1 MALNYSSYLRL
12 PELLEQQRPLS
23 EPQEH
28 DELLFIVIHQT
39 YELWFKL
46 LLHEFEKIKRDFSGN
61 DLYGAIA
68 TFRRVRTVMKTL
80 VAQVDVLETMTPMS
94 FMSFRDRLETS
105 SGFQSYQYREL
116 EFVLGY
122 KRPNVL
128 NYYPPDMPGHDQ
140 MQRRLRERT
149 VVDHFYDFLQAQGAT
164 IPAEVK
170 NRDLTQ
176 PNQPN
181 AQVQEQLL
189 AFYKNRPDLAILFE
203 AMIDFDEGQ
212 QEWRYRHVKL
222 VERTIGAKSGT
233 GGSPGVE
240 FLKKSLFQPAFPD
253 LWAVRHNM

>member
-1 MALNYSSYLRL
+1 MAHLNYSTYLKL
-12 PELLEQQRPLS
+12 DELLKQQIAQSDPA
-23 EPQEH
+23 EH

-46 LLHEFEKIKRDFSGN
+46 ILHEFEKIKRNFSSN

-94 FMSFRDRLETS
+94 FMSIRDRLETS

-128 NYYPPDMPGHDQ
+128 KYYPLDMPGHAQ
-140 MQRRLRERT
+140 IQRRLRERT

-164 IPAEVK
+164 IPQELK
-170 NRDLTQ
+170 NRDLAQ
-176 PNQPN
+176 PNEPN

-189 AFYKNRPDLAILFE
+189 RFYKTRPDLAILFE

-222 VERTIGAKSGT
+222 VERTIGAKTGT
-233 GGSPGVE
+233 GGSPGIE

-253 LWAVRHNM
+253 LWAVRHG